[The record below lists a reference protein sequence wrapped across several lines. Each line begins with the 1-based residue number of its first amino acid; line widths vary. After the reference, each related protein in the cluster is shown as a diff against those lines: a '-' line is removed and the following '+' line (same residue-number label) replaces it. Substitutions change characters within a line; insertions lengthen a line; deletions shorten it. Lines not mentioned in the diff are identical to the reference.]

1 MISGNSALVASF
13 VFLSAFVP
21 ITSLASEGGNNESA
35 QIIDPDGTV
44 ISVKKRA
51 DGKIVKTVRQGN
63 KVKVIVVEPVENP
76 LLKLFKRKD

>member
-1 MISGNSALVASF
+1 MSTLQSRFIASF
-13 VFLSAFVP
+13 VFLSAFAP
-21 ITSLASEGGNNESA
+21 MTSDAHDSGGNDSA
-35 QIIDPDGTV
+35 QLIDPDGTV